1 MAFINLPDLDYG
13 RTLLAGGLGDGE
25 VLFPTRGTDLAPLQ
39 HLLCAARAGID
50 LEYLTR
56 AARALIRCN

>member
-1 MAFINLPDLDYG
+1 
-13 RTLLAGGLGDGE
+13 
-25 VLFPTRGTDLAPLQ
+25 
-39 HLLCAARAGID
+39 LCAARAGID

>member
-1 MAFINLPDLDYG
+1 LDYG
-13 RTLLAGGLGDGE
+13 RTLLAWGLGDGE